1 MIATRREV
9 IGLLSGAAAWPITAV
24 AQQSPAAPRLCVLA
38 PDSPSS
44 PWGAR
49 YAGFIEGL
57 RDLGYLAGRNILI
70 DLLSTDG
77 RPERFPALADECIKL
92 RPDII
97 VAYTTPGGLA
107 AKKATTTIPI
117 VVGPVGD
124 PVATGL
130 VAGLGR
136 PGGNITAL
144 TVMGPELSG
153 KRLQLFKETI
163 PTLGLIA
170 VLSQLADPIGP
181 LQVRELEEA
190 AKPMGLRLEVYDVKT
205 TDDLAPAF
213 EMAAK
218 SGAQGLLT
226 TLETFFIVRRARIA
240 ELAAQYRLPA
250 MFTVRDF
257 PEAGGLMSY
266 GPSTLSLYR
275 QSAAQVDK
283 ILKGAKP
290 ADLPVE
296 QPTKFEFIINLKT
309 AKTLGLSISPAV
321 LAHTDE
327 VIE

>member
-1 MIATRREV
+1 MGT
-9 IGLLSGAAAWPITAV
+9 
-24 AQQSPAAPRLCVLA
+24 
-38 PDSPSS
+38 
-44 PWGAR
+44 R
-49 YAGFIEGL
+49 YAGFIQGL
-57 RDLGYLAGRNILI
+57 GDLGYIVGKDILI
-70 DLLSTDG
+70 DFLSTDG
-77 RPERFPALADECIKL
+77 KSERFPALADECIKL
-92 RPDII
+92 KPDII

-107 AKKATTTIPI
+107 AKKATSTFPI

-124 PVATGL
+124 PVGTGI
-130 VAGLGR
+130 VASLAR

-163 PTLGLIA
+163 PTLSRVA
-170 VLSQLADPIGP
+170 VLSQLTDPIGP
-181 LQVRELEEA
+181 LQVRELEQA
-190 AKPMGLRLEVYDVKT
+190 AKPMGLHLQVHDVKT

-257 PEAGGLMSY
+257 AEAGGLMSY
-266 GPSTLSLYR
+266 GPSTLSLYS
-275 QSAAQVDK
+275 QTAAQVDK
-283 ILKGAKP
+283 ILKGSKP

-296 QPTKFEFIINLKT
+296 QPTKFKFIINLNT
-309 AKTLGLSISPAV
+309 ARTLGLAIPPGV
-321 LAHTDE
+321 LAIADE